1 MNSSISIN
9 YSASTSIADLG
20 TVSTSY
26 LKPNSFK
33 FVVAKLP
40 NVTYTC
46 QAANLPA
53 MTLGQAV
60 QQTPFVDVSHP
71 GDKVEFGDFTIQFLV
86 NEDMSNYKEL
96 YDWIAQIGVPAGG
109 GDWGHPISQV
119 NNRASVWKFDDS
131 RGAFSDCALIV
142 VNSNNLPVVR
152 IKFQDAFP
160 IALEGLS
167 FDITSSGMEYFTGVA
182 TFRYKVF
189 TIEQVGK

>member
-1 MNSSISIN
+1 MNSSISTR
-9 YSASTSIADLG
+9 YTASTSIADLG
-20 TVSTSY
+20 SVNTSY

-53 MTLGQAV
+53 LTLGQAI
-60 QQTPFVDVSHP
+60 QPTPFVDISHP
-71 GDKVEFGDFTIQFLV
+71 GDKVQFGDFTIQFLV
-86 NEDMSNYKEL
+86 NEDLSNYKEL
-96 YDWIAQIGVPAGG
+96 YDWIVQIGVPSGSTN
-109 GDWGHPISQV
+109 WGTSL
-119 NNRASVWKFDDS
+119 NRASVWPVNDP

-142 VNSNNLPVVR
+142 VNSNNIPVVR
-152 IKFQDAFP
+152 IKFEDAFP
-160 IALEGLS
+160 ISLEGLS